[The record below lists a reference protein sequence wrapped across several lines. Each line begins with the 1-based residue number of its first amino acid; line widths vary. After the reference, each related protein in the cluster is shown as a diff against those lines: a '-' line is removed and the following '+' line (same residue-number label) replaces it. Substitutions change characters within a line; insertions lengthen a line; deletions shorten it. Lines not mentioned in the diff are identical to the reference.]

1 MINPF
6 KPTGLCEVSADFHLK
21 VIMDMDI
28 DFVAFLES
36 TAELVKSFET
46 DKLPFNSLYNLN
58 GEYYGVKYEDDGE
71 LSIDISKPATKVSH
85 INEIRGKDYKHLVWC
100 LSQEEIT
107 EGLKRKI
114 KRYVL
119 HSL

>member
-71 LSIDISKPATKVSH
+71 LSIV
-85 INEIRGKDYKHLVWC
+85 E
-100 LSQEEIT
+100 Q
-107 EGLKRKI
+107 RKI
-114 KRYVL
+114 IAEIEKNPIL
-119 HSL
+119 FDL

>member
-58 GEYYGVKYEDDGE
+58 GEYYGVKYEDDCEKFQVENAVMLENLVCLMIMPVMIFG
-71 LSIDISKPATKVSH
+71 LPAMDMVMVF
-85 INEIRGKDYKHLVWC
+85 G
-100 LSQEEIT
+100 T
-107 EGLKRKI
+107 EPDQKMF
-114 KRYVL
+114 
-119 HSL
+119 